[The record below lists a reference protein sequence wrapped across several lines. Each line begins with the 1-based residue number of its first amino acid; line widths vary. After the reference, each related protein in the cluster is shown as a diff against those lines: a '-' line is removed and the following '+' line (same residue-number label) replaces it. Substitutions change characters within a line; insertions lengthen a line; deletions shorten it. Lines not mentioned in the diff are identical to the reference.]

1 MRISKKSD
9 TANPA
14 GSFRIVEATPPGTPS
29 DYKREDFF
37 RDLKKAS
44 RRVSEKPSPR
54 DSKKR

>member
-1 MRISKKSD
+1 MKATGESTG

-14 GSFRIVEATPPGTPS
+14 GSPKVRDITPRNF
-29 DYKREDFF
+29 KRKDFF

-44 RRVSEKPSPR
+44 RRVSEKPSQR